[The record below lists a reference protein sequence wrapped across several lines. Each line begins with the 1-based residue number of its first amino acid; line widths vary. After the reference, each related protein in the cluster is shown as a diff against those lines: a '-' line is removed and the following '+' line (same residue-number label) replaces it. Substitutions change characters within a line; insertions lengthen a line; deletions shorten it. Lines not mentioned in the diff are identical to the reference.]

1 MTVLENKL
9 EGENMGRFVVIVLD
23 SFGVGAMNDV
33 QEVRPRDIGSTTA
46 GHIIRDIPNIQIP
59 TLEKLGLMNALG
71 EEIGRHHFSKT
82 ANYGTSNLAHY
93 GADSFLGHQEIMGT
107 TPKIPLIQPFN
118 QKIDV
123 VEENLV
129 KQGYQVRRVGEKG
142 TQILVVNEVATVGDN
157 LETDYGQ
164 VYNVSAC
171 LDLVDFT
178 NLKKIGQAV
187 RDVVQVSRVI
197 TFGGEQIV
205 LDDLLSAKKV
215 KNDEIAGVDAPE
227 SGVYNHGYQVVHL
240 GYGIDKNVQTPTIL
254 DKAGITVSFLGKIAD
269 IIQTESHRLFPGVD
283 SEGLF
288 DNLMSEVKTIDHGF
302 IALNIQETDLAGHA
316 EDTEK
321 YADCLEVSDRRIGE
335 LLLEMREGDL
345 LIVMA
350 DHGNDPT
357 IGHSNHTR
365 ERVPLLIYSPGVQG
379 KKIGERLTLAD
390 VGATVADYFKVAA
403 PQNGDSFLK
412 EIFD

>member
-1 MTVLENKL
+1 
-9 EGENMGRFVVIVLD
+9 MGRFVVIILD
-23 SFGVGAMNDV
+23 SFGVGAMKDV
-33 QEVRPRDIGSTTA
+33 KKVRPKDIGSSTA
-46 GHIIRDIPNIQIP
+46 GHILQKNEGIYLP

-71 EEIGRHHFSKT
+71 YEIGEHKFSKS

-118 QKIDV
+118 QKISK
-123 VEENLV
+123 VEENLI
-129 KQGYQVRRVGEKG
+129 KNGYKVRRVGDKG

-171 LDLVDFT
+171 LDLISFED
-178 NLKKIGQAV
+178 LKKIGLAV

-197 TFGGEQIV
+197 AFGGEKIT
-205 LDDLLSAKKV
+205 LDNLLNARKI
-215 KNDEIAGVDAPE
+215 KNSEIAGVDAPE
-227 SGVYNHGYQVVHL
+227 SGVYHHGYQVIHL

-254 DKAGITVSFLGKIAD
+254 DKAGIQVSFLGKVAD
-269 IIQTESHRLFPGVD
+269 IVHTESKRLFPGVD
-283 SEGLF
+283 S
-288 DNLMSEVKTIDHGF
+288 DNLFNDLIQEVKKIDHGF
-302 IALNIQETDLAGHA
+302 FALNIQETDLAGHA
-316 EDTEK
+316 EDVER
-321 YADCLEVSDRRIGE
+321 YSDRLELCDRRIKE
-335 LLLEMREGDL
+335 LLSYLDTGDI

-365 ERVPLLIYSPGVQG
+365 EKVPLLIYSPGIQEKYV
-379 KKIGERLTLAD
+379 GERETLAD
-390 VGATVADYFKVAA
+390 IGATVADYFRVGT
-403 PQNGDSFLK
+403 PQNGKSFLSK
-412 EIFD
+412 LILN